1 VLVAGAFEARFSS
14 AMKKR
19 SGRAKNS
26 GFTVLELFFVI
37 LIVAVFIA
45 MLLPARASRGR
56 SKNIRCM
63 SQLKQIDLSLIMF
76 ADDHQDRYPM
86 QIPVADGGTMEFIK
100 SDHVFP
106 HFQKLSEYQK
116 RPEILHCP
124 LDSNGVAVVTYE
136 ALNDLAFADGHVEFS
151 KSNLNLFVQQQPLG
165 TNRFCIP

>member
-1 VLVAGAFEARFSS
+1 
-14 AMKKR
+14 MKKR
-19 SGRAKNS
+19 SGGAKNS

-45 MLLPARASRGR
+45 MLLPARVGGR
-56 SKNIRCM
+56 KSKNIMCV